1 MIMATG
7 SECCRLSIIIHIS
20 GLIVLFVLAGCATV
34 ETTSTYEPSPKPYK
48 VRGKWYQPRS
58 NAFGFR
64 QKGYASWY
72 GKKFHG
78 RKTSNGETYNMY
90 AISAAH
96 KTLPFNTI
104 VRVRNLDNG
113 KVLDVRINDRGPFV
127 RGRII
132 DLSYGAAQK
141 IGMVGPG
148 TARVEIIALGAVK
161 GPYDPGIETRT
172 YTPVDFNSG
181 EFTFQIGAFRDRH
194 NAERLKA
201 KLDRTYKNAHIT
213 TFDSG
218 DGTYYRVR
226 VGYFT
231 NLEEA
236 RRGEEILIREGYDPI
251 IVAN

>member
-1 MIMATG
+1 M
-7 SECCRLSIIIHIS
+7 L
-20 GLIVLFVLAGCATV
+20 VLTGCATV
-34 ETTSTYEPSPKPYK
+34 ETTATYEPTPKPYK
-48 VRGKWYQPRS
+48 VMGKWYQPRS
-58 NAFGFR
+58 HAFGFR

-78 RKTSNGETYNMY
+78 RKTANGETYDMY
-90 AISAAH
+90 GISAAH

-127 RGRII
+127 HRRII
-132 DLSYGAAQK
+132 DLSYAAAQK
-141 IGMVGPG
+141 IGMVAPG
-148 TARVEIIALGAVK
+148 TARVQIIALGVVK
-161 GPYDPGIETRT
+161 GPHDPGIKTHT
-172 YTPVDFNSG
+172 YTPVDYNSG
-181 EFTFQIGAFRDRH
+181 VFTFQIGAFRDRS

-201 KLDRTYKNAHIT
+201 KLDLIYKNAHIK

-218 DGTYYRVR
+218 DGIYYRVR

-236 RRGEEILIREGYDPI
+236 RRGEVILIRAGYAPM